1 MNVCLYFI
9 IAHGAFQ
16 GHATNLIDQSHFND
30 ASTTVIFYNCC
41 WINWCINALNAAVTQ
56 RQWWATAALPNL
68 QWTSCNKLPIMMVT
82 LKGKKR
88 KKMVIMSVMTH
99 SQLPEWLNAA
109 CWNYVQT
116 FTGFSQSKADCNCL
130 VRGCLPPG
138 DPYLVIEGVK
148 HPKSLDYQLVGAS
161 THYPVI
167 KREKN
172 LLQPLIYPKFLPY
185 FYSATRKRRHSV
197 KHCCNKLFS
206 AF

>member
-1 MNVCLYFI
+1 M
-9 IAHGAFQ
+9 Q
-16 GHATNLIDQSHFND
+16 HA
-30 ASTTVIFYNCC
+30 
-41 WINWCINALNAAVTQ
+41 
-56 RQWWATAALPNL
+56 
-68 QWTSCNKLPIMMVT
+68 
-82 LKGKKR
+82 G
-88 KKMVIMSVMTH
+88 
-99 SQLPEWLNAA
+99 
-109 CWNYVQT
+109 NYVQT

-167 KREKN
+167 KREKKKV
-172 LLQPLIYPKFLPY
+172 LQPLIYPKFLPY

-206 AF
+206 AFKFSALSCQVWTKKTINQCKPARYTWVTKPGNECVCMPPLCSIHNSS